1 MSYFTEGPQD
11 LFSIGP
17 VGHGKSVI
25 LQAPWAAELHPD
37 HQGVVVWDPPQD
49 RPGAWSAG
57 GGPVG
62 ALPAVADAEL
72 LPGQAWLKTLNIP
85 AAVPPPAGAT
95 SLAAVMGNAAG
106 RPGACD
112 VAWQAL
118 GDLRN
123 ALRTRPGAID
133 PPAAHPGPA
142 LGEGDVPD
150 GGHR

>member
-1 MSYFTEGPQD
+1 MSFFTEGPQD
-11 LFSIGP
+11 LFSAGP

-25 LQAPWAAELHPD
+25 LQAAWAAEQHSD

-49 RPGAWSAG
+49 LARVL
-57 GGPVG
+57 VG

-85 AAVPPPAGAT
+85 AAEPAPART
-95 SLAAVMGNAAG
+95 ARDASLAALMAG
-106 RPGACD
+106 GRSRPVVTD

-123 ALRTRPGAID
+123 ALRTWPGVVD
-133 PPAAHPGPA
+133 PPATHPGPA
-142 LGEGDVPD
+142 VGEGDVPD